1 MKRIFILIIGFYS
14 FTSFTV
20 NSQWLPMNSGMGS
33 GTIVHGFLFGSA
45 DIVWMYGSNYSGATG
60 FLKYSTDGGST
71 FTSQSYS
78 STSGVWGGYMANAS
92 TGWIVTK
99 AGEIIKTTNAGGS
112 WQLQVSGT
120 SSELYDIAFTDLN
133 TGWVAGLNGIIL
145 KTTNGG
151 TNWVQ
156 QTAPVSVKILKIQPV
171 NSNTV
176 YAAGFV
182 GSMFKTTNGGINWQS
197 LPGFTSDDIYG
208 LNFVNENTGW
218 ACGVPNIYRTTNG
231 GMNWEQQTIP
241 ALSLYGV
248 HFLNENTGW
257 TAGSVPGLSGII
269 SKTTNGGA
277 VWETQYTGSDWFFC
291 LNFKDANTGYSAGF
305 DGAYVKTTNGGDP
318 LTAVE
323 PPQNTPSEFSLMGNY
338 PNPFNPVTNIKFSLP
353 AAGNVVIRIYDI
365 TGRFIDEPVNS
376 EFTAGT
382 HSVSFDGSALAS
394 GVYLYRLTSSGH
406 TAVKKMIL
414 TK

>member
-14 FTSFTV
+14 FTCFTV
-20 NSQWLPMNSGMGS
+20 NSQWLPMNSGMGA

-45 DIVWMYGSNYSGATG
+45 DIVWMYGSNYSGSTG
-60 FLKYSTDGGST
+60 FLKYSTDGGAT

-78 STSGVWGGYMANAS
+78 STSGVWGGYMANSS
-92 TGWIVTK
+92 TGWIVTRS
-99 AGEIIKTTNAGGS
+99 GEIIKTTNAGGS

-120 SSELYDIAFTDLN
+120 SSELYDISFADIN
-133 TGWVAGLNGIIL
+133 TGWVSGMNGIIL

-151 TNWVQ
+151 TNWIQ
-156 QTAPVSVKILKIQPV
+156 QTAPASVKILKIHPLSV
-171 NSNTV
+171 STV
-176 YAAGFV
+176 YTAGFLGNV
-182 GSMFKTTNGGINWQS
+182 FKTTNGGVNWQS

-218 ACGVPNIYRTTNG
+218 VCGVPNIYRTTNG

-241 ALSLYGV
+241 ALALYGM

-257 TAGSVPGLSGII
+257 AAGSIPGVSGII
-269 SKTTNGGA
+269 SKTTNGGLD
-277 VWETQYTGSDWFFC
+277 WQTQYTGSDWFFC
-291 LNFKDANTGYSAGF
+291 LNFKNANTGYSAGF

-318 LTAVE
+318 LTSLD
-323 PPQNTPSEFSLMGNY
+323 PPLNTPSEFALLGNY
-338 PNPFNPVTNIKFSLP
+338 PNPFNPATNIKFALP
-353 AAGNVVIRIYDI
+353 EAGKVIIRIYDI
-365 TGRFIDEPVNS
+365 AGRLVEEPVNS
-376 EFTAGT
+376 EFSAGLHT
-382 HSVSFDGSALAS
+382 LKFDGSKLAS
-394 GVYLYRLTSSGH
+394 GVYFYRLTSSGH